1 MNRKRESCKETHMN
15 EKVIDISNLSFS
27 YDGEDILEDIQ
38 LSVAAGEFIAV
49 LGPNGGGKTT
59 LLKLILG
66 LLRPQQGEVRVFGKT
81 PAPAAGKVGYVPQ
94 HTEVKAGFPVT
105 AEQVVLMGLSG
116 AGGHGIGF
124 TRQQKDSARSA
135 LERVGV
141 LDCARRRMDRISG
154 GQRQR
159 VLVAR
164 ALVGEPELLLFDEPT
179 SNIDPHGRLCFF
191 ELLADLRRSAT
202 LVVVSHDL
210 SIATSQ
216 LTGVACVNKRLL
228 YNPES
233 RITEEMLSLIYGSH
247 EHSCPLGAYIHDV
260 SEFMR
265 QGQGAE

>member
-1 MNRKRESCKETHMN
+1 MKPDSEKSGETFMD
-15 EKVIDISNLSFS
+15 EKVIEVSNLFFS
-27 YDGEDILEDIQ
+27 YDGEDILEDVH
-38 LSVAAGEFIAV
+38 LSVSAGEFIAV

-66 LLRPQQGEVRVFGKT
+66 LLRPRRGVVRVFGET

-116 AGGHGIGF
+116 AGGRGIGF
-124 TRQQKDSARSA
+124 TRRQKDSARAA
-135 LERVGV
+135 LERAGV
-141 LDCARRRMDRISG
+141 LDCAGRRMDRISG

-216 LTGVACVNKRLL
+216 LSGVACVNRRLL

-233 RITEEMLSLIYGSH
+233 RITEEMLSLIYGPH
-247 EHSCPLGAYIHDV
+247 EHSCPMGAYIHDV
-260 SEFMR
+260 SEFLR
-265 QGQGAE
+265 QGQDAK